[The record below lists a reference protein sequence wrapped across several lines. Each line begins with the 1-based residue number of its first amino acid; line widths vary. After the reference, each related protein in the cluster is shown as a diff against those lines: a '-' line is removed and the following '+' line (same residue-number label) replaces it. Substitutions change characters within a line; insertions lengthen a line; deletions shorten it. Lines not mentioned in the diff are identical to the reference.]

1 MKWNSNVSAENVLEL
16 DMQKKKR
23 LDMQKAYKDSLDAQ
37 IAQSR
42 QLQQYG
48 KMSHI
53 EKRMN
58 RADLHAFKTY
68 DTNEYSVVPGL
79 NS

>member
-42 QLQQYG
+42 QLQ
-48 KMSHI
+48 
-53 EKRMN
+53 
-58 RADLHAFKTY
+58 
-68 DTNEYSVVPGL
+68 
-79 NS
+79 